1 MIFTMSDQVI
11 RITNRLSIPESELE
25 FTASRS
31 SGPGGQNVN
40 KVSSRVTLWFDLA
53 HCRRLTDEERSL
65 LLSRL
70 GGRVNREGLLWV
82 TSQESRSQAANREIV
97 IRRFAEL
104 LREALRTPS
113 VRKATSVSRAAK
125 LRRLNEKKHRGHLK
139 KERSRRLTTDL

>member
-1 MIFTMSDQVI
+1 MTDQAI
-11 RITNRLSIPESELE
+11 RITNRLSIPESELT

-40 KVSSRVTLWFDLA
+40 KVSTRVTLWFDVARCPFLS
-53 HCRRLTDEERSL
+53 DEERNL

-70 GGRVNREGLLWV
+70 RGRVNKEGRLWM

-104 LREALRTPS
+104 LREALRVPS
-113 VRKATSVSRAAK
+113 VRKATSVSAGAK
-125 LRRLNEKKHRGHLK
+125 LRRLDDKKRRSRLK
-139 KERSRRLTTDL
+139 RERSRKPIMDH

>member
-1 MIFTMSDQVI
+1 MTDQAI
-11 RITNRLSIPESELE
+11 RITNRLFIPESELT

-40 KVSSRVTLWFDLA
+40 KVSTRVTLWFDVARCPFLS
-53 HCRRLTDEERSL
+53 DDERSL

-70 GGRVNREGLLWV
+70 RSRVNKEGLLWV

-97 IRRFAEL
+97 IRRFAAL

-113 VRKATSVSRAAK
+113 VRKATSVTGGAK
-125 LRRLNEKKHRGHLK
+125 LRRLEEKKRRSHLK
-139 KERSRRLTTDL
+139 RERSRRPIMEH